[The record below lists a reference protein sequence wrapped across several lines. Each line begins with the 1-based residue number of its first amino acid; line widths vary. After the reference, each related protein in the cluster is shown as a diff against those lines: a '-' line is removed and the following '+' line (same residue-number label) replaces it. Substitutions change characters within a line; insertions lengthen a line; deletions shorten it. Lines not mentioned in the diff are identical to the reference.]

1 MKTED
6 ERGYKKRDKK
16 KQIIIRKEWKY
27 KIKIRNE
34 EYKWQTL
41 EEIEKYFDF
50 INIDD
55 MLYKQ
60 KNI

>member
-55 MLYKQ
+55 MLYK
-60 KNI
+60 